1 MLKGYMALS
10 CRLRRRKRLR
20 GDEGH
25 AKMYCMDRERRIR
38 KEQRDPAIKNTFT
51 EPKRIQRVRRRDRL
65 LRQEEKQTNI
75 YLSIK

>member
-1 MLKGYMALS
+1 MALS

-51 EPKRIQRVRRRDRL
+51 EPKGYR
-65 LRQEEKQTNI
+65 E
-75 YLSIK
+75 